1 MPSVLTDARLP
12 SMERGSR
19 RTERIGVLAAALAA
33 IGFGSSYPATAIAL
47 RSFTP
52 LSSAAVQG
60 SVALVLVCAL
70 VATHVVPR
78 PSPTARARSGLWRLA
93 LLGLLGG
100 VIFIIGMNVAVALTG
115 PTIAGFVATLYA
127 VFAALFAVPVLG
139 ERLRVGTVAAF
150 VVALAGTVLL
160 AGFRPL
166 DAPLGGV
173 LAALTAALAYGV
185 YLVLARRWSGAAG
198 LDGTSV
204 TLANLVGRGP
214 LMLVIAFMHDSGNVI
229 PSNVAPE
236 ALVAMAWLIVVP
248 SLLSQLLIMAS
259 VRRVA
264 VRRTSASLLLTPL
277 TGALLSAWIVG
288 ERLAPVELLGGV
300 LVIIGIAGASGS
312 LEQLWR
318 WASAQLGAAMSRR
331 GNSHQA

>member
-1 MPSVLTDARLP
+1 
-12 SMERGSR
+12 MERDSQR
-19 RTERIGVLAAALAA
+19 SQRIGVLAAALAA

-60 SVALVLVCAL
+60 SLALLL
-70 VATHVVPR
+70 VAGLVAVRVLPG
-78 PSPTARARSGLWRLA
+78 PSAAARTSHGLRRLA

-100 VIFIIGMNVAVALTG
+100 VIFIIGMNVAVSLTG

-127 VFAALFAVPVLG
+127 VFAALFAVPLLG
-139 ERLRVGTVAAF
+139 ERLRAGTLLSFAVALVGT
-150 VVALAGTVLL
+150 LLL

-166 DAPLGGV
+166 DAPIGGV
-173 LAALTAALAYGV
+173 LAALAAAVAYGV
-185 YLVLARRWSGAAG
+185 YLVLARRWAGTAG

-214 LMLVIAFMHDSGNVI
+214 LMLLIVLVGDKGGVI
-229 PSNVAPE
+229 PSSVAPD
-236 ALVAMAWLIVVP
+236 ALLAMAWLVLVP

-264 VRRTSASLLLTPL
+264 ARRTSASLLLTPI
-277 TGALLSAWIVG
+277 TGALLSAWMLG
-288 ERLAPVELLGGV
+288 ERLAAGEIWAGHWSSSASPARAARSSRCG
-300 LVIIGIAGASGS
+300 AGARLSWG
-312 LEQLWR
+312 R
-318 WASAQLGAAMSRR
+318 RCPGAGTPTRR
-331 GNSHQA
+331 SQRRRP